1 MAGTISFAL
10 STTLILAIFCLY
22 TVLVCS
28 PLLQVS
34 AGTFN
39 QHWIACTAS
48 GVGAD
53 ELGNVMD
60 ANLQTIVR
68 SQEQHSAELMFMSF
82 ANGVAMAVIA
92 HGLALMA
99 FFGTSIQ
106 EIASNNFGEGKDS
119 VKSIATMATWFIT
132 GAAYMAIVLFV
143 ASYPRLSGEGD
154 GEWTKDP
161 DFGLTNANCYGENP
175 WFNDFEE
182 QIQSG
187 AGFIIVTLNLVN
199 LVLVCIQAF
208 VNGRSASKAEP

>member
-10 STTLILAIFCLY
+10 STALILAIFCLY

-28 PLLQVS
+28 PLLSVS
-34 AGTFN
+34 AGMFN

-68 SQEQHSAELMFMSF
+68 SQEQHSAELMYMNF

-119 VKSIATMATWFIT
+119 VKSIATIATWFIT
-132 GAAYMAIVLFV
+132 GAAYMAIVVFV

-208 VNGRSASKAEP
+208 VNGRSTCKAEP

>member
-10 STTLILAIFCLY
+10 STALILAIFCLY

-28 PLLQVS
+28 PLLSVS
-34 AGTFN
+34 AGMFN

-68 SQEQHSAELMFMSF
+68 SQEQHSAELMYMNF

-132 GAAYMAIVLFV
+132 GAAYMAIVVFV

-175 WFNDFEE
+175 WFTDFEE

-208 VNGRSASKAEP
+208 VNGRSTCKAEP

>member
-10 STTLILAIFCLY
+10 STALILAIFCLY

-28 PLLQVS
+28 PLLSVS
-34 AGTFN
+34 AGMFN

-53 ELGNVMD
+53 ELGNVMN

-68 SQEQHSAELMFMSF
+68 SQEQHSAELMYMNF

-119 VKSIATMATWFIT
+119 VKSIATIATWFIT
-132 GAAYMAIVLFV
+132 GAAYMAIVVFV

-208 VNGRSASKAEP
+208 VNGRSTCKAEP

>member
-1 MAGTISFAL
+1 M
-10 STTLILAIFCLY
+10 
-22 TVLVCS
+22 
-28 PLLQVS
+28 QVS
-34 AGTFN
+34 SGMFN

-68 SQEQHSAELMFMSF
+68 AQEQHSAELMFMNF
-82 ANGVAMAVIA
+82 ANGVSMAVIA

-182 QIQSG
+182 KIQSG

-208 VNGRSASKAEP
+208 VNGRSACKAEP